1 MTVGTWEMCP
11 PSGALSEGAWL
22 GCLMEF
28 CQGDPDVEKVGSQ
41 EVLVWSDMGSPEALT
56 ITPGNKV
63 V

>member
-1 MTVGTWEMCP
+1 MCP